1 MERKPEGTI
10 SSMSVP
16 RTTNDLWSSFLEGS
30 RFFMEQGPIFQTLRR
45 LSARLDEAGIPWVL
59 VGGMALV
66 AHGYRRFTEDV
77 DILLSPDGLA
87 AFRNHLLGRGYVP
100 RFAGAERTFTDTET
114 GVRIEVLASGDFPGD
129 GKPKPVAFPNP
140 EDVRFERDG
149 LWLIRLEPLI
159 ELKLAS
165 GLSAEHRLRDLA
177 DVQDLIR
184 RLELPLD
191 LADALHP
198 SVADAY
204 RGLWRSGRGAGS
216 PEEPGR

>member
-1 MERKPEGTI
+1 
-10 SSMSVP
+10 MSVP
-16 RTTNDLWSSFLEGS
+16 KTTNDLWSSFLEGS
-30 RFFMEQGPIFQTLRR
+30 RFFMEQGPIFHTLRR
-45 LSARLDEAGIPWVL
+45 LAARLDEAGIPWVL

-77 DILLSPDGLA
+77 DILLAPEGLA
-87 AFRNHLLGRGYVP
+87 AFGEHLLGRGYVP
-100 RFAGAERTFTDTET
+100 RFPGAARTFTDTET

-129 GKPKPVAFPNP
+129 GKPKAVAFPRP

-184 RLELPLD
+184 RLDLPLE
-191 LADALHP
+191 LADALDP
-198 SVADAY
+198 SVAEEY
-204 RGLWRSGRGAGS
+204 RRLWRSGRGAGPS
-216 PEEPGR
+216 EESRG